1 MLTTT
6 RFLRFII
13 LATLLLL
20 VPAFVYLSQGTSNPV
35 RDSRTGEYIWEAMIQ
50 SMQGH
55 GPDQDQVSHGRPYF
69 PITDWRGFAS
79 NWMPN
84 YSSIYNNWNRPMQ
97 TGVHPTATTPT
108 LKLTPAPHAPTAVT
122 TSSLDTSSMTK
133 VEDIADGAYARV
145 MSNET
150 AKADLGRST
159 WKFLHTMMA
168 RFPENPTPQQSED
181 LRKFIHLFSL
191 LYPCGDCASH
201 FQQLLKEWPPQVG
214 SRHNAEMWLCN
225 AHNVVNKRLK
235 KPHFDCTKLNET
247 YDCGCGSKGGHAL
260 KTPLAGINPMD
271 ATGMAH
277 IMPVP
282 PM

>member
-1 MLTTT
+1 M
-6 RFLRFII
+6 
-13 LATLLLL
+13 
-20 VPAFVYLSQGTSNPV
+20 
-35 RDSRTGEYIWEAMIQ
+35 Q

-55 GPDQDQVSHGRPYF
+55 GPDQDQVSHGKPYF
-69 PITDWRGFAS
+69 PITDWRSFAS
-79 NWMPN
+79 NWIPTHPV
-84 YSSIYNNWNRPMQ
+84 IYDNWGKPAP
-97 TGVHPTATTPT
+97 TGVHTTAASPTMMITPT
-108 LKLTPAPHAPTAVT
+108 PHAPHAATVP
-122 TSSLDTSSMTK
+122 SSGLDHLIKTE
-133 VEDIADGAYARV
+133 VNVDGVYAPA

-150 AKADLGRST
+150 AKAELGRST
-159 WKFLHTMMA
+159 WRFLHTMMA
-168 RFPENPTPQQSED
+168 RFPENPTPQQSDD
-181 LRKFIHLFSL
+181 LRQFIHLFSL

-247 YDCGCGSKGGHAL
+247 YDCGCGSKSGSTL
-260 KTPLAGINPMD
+260 KTPLASIDPMD

-282 PM
+282 SK